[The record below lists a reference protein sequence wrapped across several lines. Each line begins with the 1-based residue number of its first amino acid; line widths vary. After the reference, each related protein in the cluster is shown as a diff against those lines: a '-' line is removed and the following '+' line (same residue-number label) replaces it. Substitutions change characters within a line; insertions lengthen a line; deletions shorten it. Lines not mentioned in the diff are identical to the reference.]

1 MTEDRE
7 PRNRYWDPI
16 GVDVDA
22 PALEDTS
29 SGDAPGDSPS
39 VEDGVPGGEPV
50 PVDAA
55 LSGEPAS
62 DVRLSPESDRSTE
75 LEPASED
82 APDLDERSTDLPD
95 VPAPA
100 DADHHSMDAVLAPPK
115 GWSDPLT
122 GIDGPRYWDRVVSSE
137 RARVTRYGRS
147 ATVVLVDV
155 VGLEALAAQWGPDVA
170 VRAFIRLA
178 RTLSREVRSSDHIAR
193 IEPMRF
199 GIMLTETDEIAAIN
213 FVERAR
219 TACQC
224 ELGLASEF
232 VHVGFGWASP
242 SGKADLSSAL
252 DAAAERVLHD
262 LDHPA

>member
-1 MTEDRE
+1 VTEDRE

-16 GVDVDA
+16 GIDVDA
-22 PALEDTS
+22 PALDDTS

-50 PVDAA
+50 PADGA
-55 LSGEPAS
+55 LTDEPA
-62 DVRLSPESDRSTE
+62 P
-75 LEPASED
+75 ED
-82 APDLDERSTDLPD
+82 APDLDERSTESPD

-115 GWSDPLT
+115 GWTDPLT